1 MRCVSS
7 TVLMEGSADIVGET
21 QNLHVVVIPEV
32 NAAAASIVYGMA
44 INPVIG
50 VGTFLAQLFLRDP
63 LMKALTYEYQ
73 VTGSWQDP
81 TITKLKKNG
90 AAAKAPTSLT
100 EENKGA

>member
-1 MRCVSS
+1 MRGVTS
-7 TVLMEGSADIVGET
+7 TVLMEGTADIVNET

-73 VTGSWQDP
+73 ITGSWKEP
-81 TITKLKKNG
+81 TITKIKRALDADKAQPSSTDN
-90 AAAKAPTSLT
+90 AKG
-100 EENKGA
+100 K